1 MHAGLPAG
9 RLHRAV
15 FLVSSLGS
23 AVSQKLM
30 LSKEL
35 RQSCRHRNAFIV
47 LFCARKSVLIHRE
60 LFLHLHRF
68 FSLLTSHK
76 QRLLLRLKM
85 PPRPLQKCPS
95 ELAIG
100 GFPEGPELEV

>member
-30 LSKEL
+30 L
-35 RQSCRHRNAFIV
+35 AV
-47 LFCARKSVLIHRE
+47 LGPGPGAEPVVVVVRIRGEVTHPLVTDWARS
-60 LFLHLHRF
+60 
-68 FSLLTSHK
+68 
-76 QRLLLRLKM
+76 
-85 PPRPLQKCPS
+85 
-95 ELAIG
+95 
-100 GFPEGPELEV
+100 GPH